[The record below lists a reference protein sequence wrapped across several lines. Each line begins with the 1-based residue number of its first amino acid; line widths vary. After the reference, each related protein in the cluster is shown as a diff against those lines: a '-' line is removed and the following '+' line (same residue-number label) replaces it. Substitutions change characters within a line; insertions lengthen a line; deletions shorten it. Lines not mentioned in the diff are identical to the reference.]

1 MSPARIG
8 MLCGGLAM
16 LMGVTGCW
24 IAALQLAPI
33 AVQAVETVGYGVLR
47 LAAEA
52 TMHSSSNS
60 DQSKPSK
67 SDAEDARHQ
76 ACASLEMQAPLIIEF
91 HTDSN
96 GSLMH
101 YRELTLEGE
110 LGSLQWQAVP
120 DPEADAHGWRP
131 ATHFAQ
137 MAFQP
142 PINSWLKLGE
152 SSYIAYTPESNDD
165 LEERDEYNDLVTDF
179 GPRFGT
185 FHWQGNIYDYGVL
198 PKLPCFPAPRD

>member
-1 MSPARIG
+1 MGPVRI
-8 MLCGGLAM
+8 AM
-16 LMGVTGCW
+16 LGGGFAMLLGVNGCW
-24 IAALQLAPI
+24 MAALQLAPV
-33 AVQAVETVGYGVLR
+33 AVQAVETVGYGILR

-52 TMHSSSNS
+52 TMHSSANN
-60 DQSKPSK
+60 DLSKPSK
-67 SDAEDARHQ
+67 SDEEDARHQ

-91 HTDSN
+91 HTDAS
-96 GSLMH
+96 GAPLR
-101 YRELTLEGE
+101 YRELTLVGE
-110 LGSLQWQAVP
+110 LGSPQWQAVP

-137 MAFQP
+137 MDFQP
-142 PINSWLKLGE
+142 PINSWLKPGE
-152 SSYIAYTPESNDD
+152 SSYIAYTPESSDD

-185 FHWQGNIYDYGVL
+185 FRWQGNVYDYGVL